1 MKMTFVYLLV
11 CCASVLSSC
20 ATAYKMNKLEL
31 GMTKQEVIK
40 KIGKPDSTSAQEHCV
55 YLMYNLYETDADSF
69 DGRYTRYFVRLID
82 DKVESFGQVGDFDST
97 KDPGH
102 DIRTTIKYE

>member
-11 CCASVLSSC
+11 CSAFVLTSC

-31 GMTKQEVIK
+31 GMTKTEVIK
-40 KIGKPDSTSAQEHCV
+40 KIGEPDSTSAQGRSV
-55 YLMYNLYETDADSF
+55 YLMYNLYETSDDSYN
-69 DGRYTRYFVRLID
+69 GHYTKYFVRLID
-82 DKVESFGQVGDFDST
+82 DRVESFGQIGDFDST
-97 KDPGH
+97 KDPGY